1 MENLKAKILLGHAN
15 EKERLLFYRHLNTDA
30 KEKKAFIEFKNMLAI
45 HRVSHRKSFPLEKKR
60 RLDAIWKKIENKQ
73 STGIWTR
80 IAAIAAIVTL
90 TLAGSYL
97 LNILINNNPLES
109 NRIVTI
115 TTSPKSINQFEL
127 ADGTKVTLNANS
139 HIKILSK
146 ESNEVVLSLSGQAY
160 FDVIHNKDRKFVVKA
175 GGVEIV
181 DRGTTFSVKADDN
194 KVVATLFEGNIDVVS
209 VSKEIHSLE
218 PGEQF
223 ILDQEGVRIISH
235 QQSAPSSTW
244 MTGKFI
250 FRKTKLFEIADEIE
264 QWYGVKVCFENI
276 NAGDYNFSG
285 TIDKSIT
292 LEELMRLLSYS
303 TSLKYE
309 IINQSKEKK
318 IVLIK

>member
-1 MENLKAKILLGHAN
+1 MEDLKAKILLGRAS
-15 EKERLLFYRHLNTDA
+15 EKERLLFYRHLNADA
-30 KEKKAFIEFKNMLAI
+30 KEEKAFIELKNMLAI
-45 HRVSHRKSFPLEKKR
+45 HRVSNRKSFPLDKKR
-60 RLDAIWKKIENKQ
+60 RLNAIWEKIENKQ
-73 STGIWTR
+73 STGIWTK
-80 IAAIAAIVTL
+80 IAAIAAIVML

-97 LNILINNNPLES
+97 LNVLININTLES

-139 HIKILSK
+139 QIRILSE
-146 ESNEVVLSLSGQAY
+146 ESDEVVLGLKGQAY
-160 FDVIHNKDRKFVVKA
+160 FDVIHNEYRKFVVKA
-175 GGVEIV
+175 GGVDIV
-181 DRGTTFSVKADDN
+181 DRGTAFSVKADDN
-194 KVVATLFEGNIDVVS
+194 QVVATLFEGNIDVVS

-235 QQSAPSSTW
+235 EQSEPSSTW

-250 FRKTKLFEIADEIE
+250 FRKIKLFEIADEIE
-264 QWYGVKVCFENI
+264 QWYGVEVHFENMD
-276 NAGDYNFSG
+276 AGNYNFSG
-285 TIDKSIT
+285 TIDRSIT

-303 TSLKYE
+303 TSVKYE
-309 IINQSKEKK
+309 IINNSKGNK